1 MFFDIKQL
9 FQFND
14 WVIKYPAL
22 VTNIKRKS
30 DDPGEDYN
38 MPKNDKM
45 KFRIYELQSLL
56 NNLVLSGNLQDQNI
70 LNISEE
76 LDILIIEYYKDNPK
90 G

>member
-1 MFFDIKQL
+1 MFFDIKQIY
-9 FQFND
+9 QFND

-22 VTNIKRKS
+22 GTNIKRKS

-56 NNLVLSGNLQDQNI
+56 NNLVLSGNLQDQSI

-76 LDILIIEYYKDNPK
+76 LDILINEYYKDNPK
-90 G
+90 E